1 MHKWPVVFETQR
13 CLYRGHGLAPEEE
26 WSGVGAGQGVY
37 FRSGPQRSAAPS
49 IGTSSSSLLSE
60 SLAPHAPSSPS
71 QPHRYLSGAMCQ
83 SLAAVPAT
91 MDARSRTLRR
101 ALLN

>member
-37 FRSGPQRSAAPS
+37 FRSGPQRSP
-49 IGTSSSSLLSE
+49 I
-60 SLAPHAPSSPS
+60 HWNIIFFV
-71 QPHRYLSGAMCQ
+71 
-83 SLAAVPAT
+83 AV
-91 MDARSRTLRR
+91 
-101 ALLN
+101 